1 MGLIGTLKIVS
12 CLGGANSVSYA
23 SASQVGPC
31 NTEIR
36 DLPQVKFVANLKF
49 YDIYFNYQKYRG
61 LHTNTQIY
69 MDAYVHT

>member
-23 SASQVGPC
+23 SASQVGPG

-36 DLPQVKFVANLKF
+36 DLPKFVADLKF

-61 LHTNTQIY
+61 LHINTCQIY
-69 MDAYVHT
+69 MDAYPHT